1 MEIPAPAAG
10 RLEIVER
17 EGATV
22 RVGTVV
28 ARIAEAAPTV
38 PVSSGASVA
47 MSTSAPASA
56 DRARAGADI
65 GTRPPP
71 PAAVNAERSTAPPTA
86 DEGAHG
92 LSPAVRR
99 LVTEH
104 SLDPAAI
111 AGTGKGGRLI
121 KEDVLRHVT
130 ERPPDAAP
138 APGSPKPVASGPL
151 ATGGDRA
158 VGAPSV
164 ERVERVPMSRLRR
177 RVAERLVEAQR
188 TAAILTTFNE
198 VDCTALMDVRR
209 RHRERFKSA
218 HGVVLGFMSLFAR
231 AVVLALA
238 DVPVVNARID
248 GDDVVYNHHV
258 HLGIAVS
265 TERGLVVPVIR
276 HADAMRLAELE
287 RAVHEL
293 ATRARDARLVPD
305 DLAGGTFSITN
316 GGVFGSLLSTPI
328 LNPPQS
334 GILGMHKIQERP
346 VAVDGQVVVRP
357 MMYVAL
363 SYDHRLVDGQQ
374 AVTFLVRVKERLEDP
389 VRMLLEV

>member
-1 MEIPAPAAG
+1 
-10 RLEIVER
+10 
-17 EGATV
+17 
-22 RVGTVV
+22 
-28 ARIAEAAPTV
+28 
-38 PVSSGASVA
+38 
-47 MSTSAPASA
+47 
-56 DRARAGADI
+56 
-65 GTRPPP
+65 
-71 PAAVNAERSTAPPTA
+71 VNPTAPPTGDDA
-86 DEGAHG
+86 ARS

-99 LVTEH
+99 LVAEK
-104 SLDPAAI
+104 SLEPAAI
-111 AGTGKGGRLI
+111 AGTGKDGRLT
-121 KEDVLRHVT
+121 KEDVLRHIT
-130 ERPPDAAP
+130 ERAPDAGP
-138 APGSPKPVASGPL
+138 VTVSPRLVASGPL
-151 ATGGDRA
+151 ATGGQRA
-158 VGAPSV
+158 AGGPPV

-177 RVAERLVEAQR
+177 RIAERLVEAQR

-198 VDCTALMDVRR
+198 VDCSALMDVRR
-209 RHRERFKSA
+209 RYRERFKTT
-218 HGVVLGFMSLFAR
+218 HGVDLGFMSLFAR

-238 DVPVVNARID
+238 DVTVVNARID
-248 GDDVVYNHHV
+248 GDDIVYNHHV

-287 RAVHEL
+287 RAVSEL
-293 ATRARDARLVPD
+293 AARAREARLMPD
-305 DLAGGTFSITN
+305 DLAGGTFSMTN

-346 VAVDGQVVVRP
+346 VAVDGQVMVRP